1 MQNLVYRG
9 VTMHIFNGAEVST
22 PNPCVV
28 QGSTLWLLRSPG
40 EALVPV
46 SVHMTAWYLP
56 FSSGCNPAVCVG
68 SVFKELGGA

>member
-1 MQNLVYRG
+1 
-9 VTMHIFNGAEVST
+9 MHIFNGAEVST

-46 SVHMTAWYLP
+46 SMHMTFGTYRSAL
-56 FSSGCNPAVCVG
+56 AVTLL
-68 SVFKELGGA
+68 SV

>member
-1 MQNLVYRG
+1 MQNLVYRD

-46 SVHMTAWYLP
+46 SVHMTFGTYRSAL
-56 FSSGCNPAVCVG
+56 AVTLL
-68 SVFKELGGA
+68 SV